1 MTTCLKYCVPLA
13 CAMLVGTMLWTFVA
27 RGGLKP
33 PAVEVDC
40 KLRIANCKLQI
51 EKHEPPDSWT
61 FGNLQFAMDNLQF
74 AISNSKGGRR

>member
-1 MTTCLKYCVPLA
+1 A
-13 CAMLVGTMLWTFVA
+13 G
-27 RGGLKP
+27 GGLKP
-33 PAVEVDC
+33 PAADNERTQADC